1 MRNIKEFINEKL
13 KVSKENTPKHTLFP
27 KTRKELI
34 DMIIKKI
41 NEEGPEC
48 DLNCIDVS
56 AIDNFGGVFSVF
68 GTKQFDGD
76 ISKWNMS
83 NAISLNGMFDDS
95 MFSGINGGIEDWD
108 VSNVEMMDYIFS
120 GSKFNSDISNWNVE
134 KVRSMVCAFSNCP
147 FEQDIDSWNP
157 KSIEHGGF
165 TKTFYHCALKEK
177 KKLPKWYKAGL

>member
-13 KVSKENTPKHTLFP
+13 KVSKENTLKHTLFP
-27 KTRKELI
+27 KNREDLI
-34 DMIIKKI
+34 NMIIKKI
-41 NEEGPEC
+41 KEEGPEC

-56 AIDNFGGVFSVF
+56 AIDNFGGVFSVL
-68 GTKQFDGD
+68 GTNQFDGN
-76 ISKWNMS
+76 ISNWDMS
-83 NAISLNGMFDDS
+83 NAISLNGMFQGS
-95 MFSGINGGIEDWD
+95 MFSGINGGIADWD

-157 KSIEHGGF
+157 KSIEHFGF
-165 TKTFYHCALKEK
+165 VKTFESCPLKEK
-177 KKLPKWYKAGL
+177 KKLPKWYDAKL

>member
-27 KTRKELI
+27 KTREELVG
-34 DMIIKKI
+34 MIREKMKKD
-41 NEEGPEC
+41 GPEC

-56 AIDNFGGVFSVF
+56 AIDNFGAVF
-68 GTKQFDGD
+68 GLWDTKQFDGN
-76 ISKWNMS
+76 ISKWDMS
-83 NAISLNGMFDDS
+83 NAISLNGMFRGS

-108 VSNVEMMDYIFS
+108 VSNVETMDYIFS

-134 KVRSMVCAFSNCP
+134 KVRSMVCAFNNCP
-147 FEQDIDSWNP
+147 FEQDITSWNP
-157 KSIEHGGF
+157 KSIEHFGF
-165 TKTFYHCALKEK
+165 VKTFESCPLKEK